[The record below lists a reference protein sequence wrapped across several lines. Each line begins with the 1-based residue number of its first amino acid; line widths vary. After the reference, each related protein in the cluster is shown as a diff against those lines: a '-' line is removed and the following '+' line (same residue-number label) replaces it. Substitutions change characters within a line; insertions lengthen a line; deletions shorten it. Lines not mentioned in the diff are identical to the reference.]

1 MARTDAPVGLDRE
14 RHQDLTGRGHHV
26 WWRRA
31 ALAVI
36 AAMPILGL
44 LNVFGQRTAVD
55 SAHSPVASL
64 LVNSPV
70 HVRGGLIFTTEIVIT
85 PRQQLQDARLYLDD
99 GWFAGM
105 TINGIDPQPANESAR
120 GRWEVWDFGKIPAGV
135 AYRVWI
141 SWQANATNVGRHPQN
156 VALYDGG
163 SQLMVIHRAITVFP

>member
-36 AAMPILGL
+36 AAVPILGL
-44 LNVFGQRTAVD
+44 LNVFGQRTTVD
-55 SAHSPVASL
+55 SAHGPAASL

-99 GWFAGM
+99 GWLAGQRERP
-105 TINGIDPQPANESAR
+105 GPVGGLGLRQDSRWR
-120 GRWEVWDFGKIPAGV
+120 GVPRVDLMAGQ
-135 AYRVWI
+135 RHERG
-141 SWQANATNVGRHPQN
+141 QASPECG
-156 VALYDGG
+156 AL
-163 SQLMVIHRAITVFP
+163 